1 MNNRMTEDEF
11 HDILKATAYQFDL
24 YATSETVDN
33 IPGSFASANPYTN
46 HIRVSAK
53 AFEKCDYQYMLMVI
67 RHELA
72 HLIVAAEI
80 RKLPKKERVKVK
92 STKHIYSH
100 DRIWKEAAANIS
112 VFKEELY
119 PYSKR
124 RHEVAQRLHSIPS
137 VTKTTKTK
145 KVIAIVR
152 LCSKHGKNVEGIM
165 EWYWNPRQP
174 EEIGQCCVEQCTK
187 DAKYYL
193 KMVIE

>member
-11 HDILKATAYQFDL
+11 HDILKATAYQFGL

-33 IPGSFASANPYTN
+33 IRGSFASTNLYTN

-53 AFEKCDYQYMLMVI
+53 AFEKCDYQYMLMII

-72 HLIVAAEI
+72 HLIVGAEM
-80 RKLPKKERVKVK
+80 RKLPKEERVFPM
-92 STKHIYSH
+92 KHVYSH

-124 RHEVAQRLHSIPS
+124 RHEVAQRLHAIPS
-137 VTKTTKTK
+137 VTKMTK
-145 KVIAIVR
+145 
-152 LCSKHGKNVEGIM
+152 GK
-165 EWYWNPRQP
+165 R
-174 EEIGQCCVEQCTK
+174 
-187 DAKYYL
+187 
-193 KMVIE
+193 